1 MRGLFWILAVFGLA
15 VAFTLAGKNTSSYVL
30 LVYPPYRI
38 ELALNLM
45 IALLLGIFF
54 LGYILIR
61 LATHTLRLPAYVRS
75 FRLERRL
82 KNARK
87 ITDNALLAF
96 FEGRYEKAEKLASKA
111 MEMQESP
118 AITATLAARAAH
130 EQRAFNRRDE
140 YLLRAERLAPD
151 ESLVR
156 LMTQADLLIDQR
168 RYPEA
173 MESLKQLH
181 ALAPKHLSAMRLEL
195 KAQQQTKNWEQ
206 VLNLVVQIEKR
217 GAIEATQAE
226 QLKINAYLEILKRKA
241 QDDVRALKA
250 YWIKMPATIR
260 TNTKVALAAAQQF
273 IKAGD
278 DQTALNI
285 IETSLEQQWDSDLIK
300 HYGNCLTQDNLKQL
314 ERAEKW
320 LPNHP
325 KDAALLLTLGT
336 LCMRQELWGKAQN
349 YLEASLSIEPTSET
363 HIAFA
368 QLLEKMKR
376 ENDACEHYRK
386 SLELALR
393 QNSVSS

>member
-75 FRLERRL
+75 FRLERRH
-82 KNARK
+82 KKARK

-140 YLLRAERLAPD
+140 YLMRAERLAPD

-168 RYPEA
+168 AFPEA
-173 MESLKQLH
+173 MDSLKQLSV
-181 ALAPKHLSAMRLEL
+181 LAPKHLSAMRLEL
-195 KAQQQTKNWEQ
+195 KAQQQAKNWEQ
-206 VLNLVVQIEKR
+206 VLTLVTQLEKR
-217 GAIEATQAE
+217 GAIESTQAE
-226 QLKINAYLEILKRKA
+226 QLKINAYLENLKRKA
-241 QDDVRALKA
+241 QDDDKTLKA
-250 YWIKMPATIR
+250 YWLKIPSAIR
-260 TNTKVALAAAQQF
+260 ANTKVTFTAAQQF
-273 IKAGD
+273 IKIGD
-278 DQTALNI
+278 DQTALSM
-285 IETSLEQQWDSDLIK
+285 IETSLEQQWDSNLIK
-300 HYGNCLTQDNLKQL
+300 LYGTCHSKDILKQL

-320 LPNHP
+320 LSTHP
-325 KDAALLLTLGT
+325 KDAALLLTLGK
-336 LCMRQELWGKAQN
+336 LCMRQELWGKSQS
-349 YLEASLSIEPTSET
+349 YLEASLSVEPTSET

-376 ENDACEHYRK
+376 ENDACGHYRK
-386 SLELALR
+386 SLELTLQ
-393 QNSVSS
+393 QNSLPG